1 MTTMRRSTA
10 SSRLSSN
17 SAITKRRDEL
27 ERATLFA
34 VWSQWRAIGASVNAT
49 PATMIVDPEALIL
62 MSLFAEDREPRLR
75 DILYAW
81 IERNAALLSVRR
93 LRTLADMYPPS
104 VTERLGEFAPVAA
117 RLAKHP
123 RWAALTGDRDHQESP
138 MEHFTTARATE
149 PALEAPPALMLRMRA
164 ALGVGAKADVLTY
177 LLGQVA
183 RSRPDST
190 TVRAI
195 AKATRYTTVAT
206 RSALQDL
213 TSARFILG
221 SDERPMT
228 FVAPQHSWEGLLD
241 IAFAK
246 LPRWWPWNQ
255 IYALAC
261 EYLDWTSRRT
271 REVSDS
277 VLRIREEEMVDTY
290 PAVKQL
296 VSDFPASSTAYSPG
310 TTPGPVEVLTAW
322 MRTPGAI

>member
-1 MTTMRRSTA
+1 MRRSTT

-17 SAITKRRDEL
+17 SAITKRRGEL
-27 ERATLFA
+27 ERATLSA
-34 VWSQWRAIGASVNAT
+34 VWSQWRAIGASANVT

-62 MSLFAEDREPRLR
+62 MSLFAQDREPRLR
-75 DILYAW
+75 DITYAW
-81 IERNAALLSVRR
+81 FERNEALLSVRR
-93 LRTLADMYPPS
+93 LRTLADIYPAA
-104 VTERLGEFAPVAA
+104 VAERLGEFALVAT

-123 RWAALTGDRDHQESP
+123 RWAELRDDRDHHESP
-138 MEHFTTARATE
+138 MEQFATARATE

-164 ALGVGAKADVLTY
+164 ALGVGAKADVLAY
-177 LLGQVA
+177 LLGQVE

-195 AKATRYTTVAT
+195 AKATRYTMVAT

-221 SDERPMT
+221 SDERPRT
-228 FVAPQHSWEGLLD
+228 FVAPPQSWRGLLD
-241 IAFAK
+241 LAE

-255 IYALAC
+255 IYAFAC

-277 VLRIREEEMVDTY
+277 VLRIREEEMLDTY

-296 VSDFPASSTAYSPG
+296 VADFPASSTAYLPG
-310 TTPGPVEVLTAW
+310 ATPGPVEVLTAW
-322 MRTPGAI
+322 IGIPGAV